1 MALTVNSNLAST
13 TAVTSLSKTSRSLQA
28 SFARV
33 SSGLRIA
40 SAADDAAGLGVAENL
55 SAKAQGL
62 RQAMR
67 NTNDGVSVIE
77 VAESAAG
84 EVSNILKRMRE
95 LAVQSASETLEN
107 TERGYIQT
115 EFAELASEVDRLASV
130 SEFNGVQLGD
140 GSVTTIAVQ
149 VGAGNTANDQISVSL
164 GDLRGTTLGVD
175 IASIDMS
182 TAANASTALTGID
195 AALDVVNGYRATYGA
210 STNRLESALRNLETY
225 TEKIEGAESRI
236 RDADF
241 AYESAE
247 MSKYQIMQQAGLAVL
262 GQANQLNQGALRLL
276 G

>member
-195 AALDVVNGYRATYGA
+195 AALDTVNGYRATYGA